1 MVHRLVNFNTDKKRF
16 TCKIYMM
23 EIMDAKNS
31 DKEYLD
37 ILKEVNSY
45 KDAILESSLNIIYH
59 LKKPSSIGVDHY
71 IIEIMNSLGKIGTI
85 TGNAG
90 LMNAFS
96 DSWYD
101 ALSSVNRMD
110 EESRKMLLPDLLN
123 RLCMVSFEIKKNGKK
138 IEIKLPKI
146 EINLQKFET

>member
-1 MVHRLVNFNTDKKRF
+1 MTG
-16 TCKIYMM
+16 
-23 EIMDAKNS
+23 IMDTKSS

-37 ILKEVNSY
+37 IVKEINFY
-45 KDAILESSLNIIYH
+45 KDTILESSQNIIYR
-59 LKKPSSIGVDHY
+59 LRNPSSIGIDHF
-71 IIEIMNSLGKIGTI
+71 ILEIMNSLGKIGTI

-90 LMNAFS
+90 LMNKFS

-101 ALSSVNRMD
+101 ALSSANKMD
-110 EESRKMLLPDLLN
+110 KELRKMLLTDLLN
-123 RLCMVSFEIKKNGKK
+123 RLCMVSYDIKKNGKK